1 MSVNSDQYDEA
12 LRKALADADLRILLW
27 RFVVEDCKVFQEGYP
42 MNAGAYALLALQD
55 VGKRLLADMK
65 ARDPM
70 AVYQAEQDYN
80 VLREQSEAERNQE
93 DDLYGDS

>member
-1 MSVNSDQYDEA
+1 MNLNSMQYEES
-12 LRKALADADLRILLW
+12 LRKALADEDLRILLW
-27 RFVVEDCKVFQEGYP
+27 RLVVEDCKVFQEGFP

-65 ARDPM
+65 ALDPL

-80 VLREQSEAERNQE
+80 ALLKQSEAESNQE
-93 DDLYGDS
+93 EELYGDR

>member
-1 MSVNSDQYDEA
+1 MSANSDQYDVA
-12 LRKALADADLRILLW
+12 LRKALADEDLRILLW
-27 RFVVEDCKVFQEGYP
+27 RIVVEDCKVFQEGFP

-70 AVYQAEQDYN
+70 AVYQAEQEYN
-80 VLREQSEAERNQE
+80 ELMRQSEAADTPE

>member
-1 MSVNSDQYDEA
+1 MSANSDQYDAA
-12 LRKALADADLRILLW
+12 LRKALADEDLRILLW
-27 RFVVEDCKVFQEGYP
+27 RIVVEDCKVFQEGFP

-80 VLREQSEAERNQE
+80 ALMRQSEAERNQE